1 MAGNALALEDTKEVL
16 LFLATA
22 GVVVPLFRRLK
33 VSPVI
38 GFLGAGVLLG
48 PHGLGRLS
56 DQPWL
61 NLFQLEN
68 TERIAQIAEFGVVF
82 LLFMIGLELS
92 YERLARLRRL
102 VFGLGAAQV
111 ALSALVIGEI
121 AALIFDLPQGAALVV
136 GGSLALSSTAIV
148 IPVLAERRR
157 LFTIAGRAAFAVL
170 LFQDLMVAPLLFA
183 VAMAGA
189 QGGGG
194 GTGAE
199 IIYAILPAM
208 AALAV
213 LVLGGRLLLRPL
225 FHQVALTRSTEFFM
239 AACLFV
245 VVGAGVASAINGLSM
260 ALGAFIAGL
269 LLGETEYRR
278 EIEVTLEPFKGLLL
292 GLFFVSIGAEL
303 DLSHIARA
311 PLLVIGIAVGLIAL
325 KSAILFALAR
335 VAGLP
340 APAAG
345 EMSLLLGPGGEF
357 AFVMITA
364 ALADRLVPR
373 DVGATLILA
382 VTLSMVAIPLLAL
395 LGAPKRS
402 AGSAPLDPELAAAP
416 PPEHRKGRVIL
427 VGYGR
432 VGRLVG
438 EMLARHKLDFIAVD
452 DDPKLVARER
462 PQAPNLYWGDAT
474 KPEFLKVCGLDEA
487 SAIVVT
493 IDRVQQAEVVV
504 GIARKARRD
513 LIIIARARDA
523 HHATRLYALGATDA
537 IPETIEASLQLSE
550 ATLVDIG
557 VPMGLVIAS
566 IHEKR
571 DEFRKQLQ
579 PDGEEHGRRRAIRLS
594 TRLKDAQS
602 RDPEDLQEPG

>member
-1 MAGNALALEDTKEVL
+1 VSGGGLALADTKEVL

-48 PHGLGRLS
+48 PHGLGRFPDDS
-56 DQPWL
+56 WL
-61 NLFQLEN
+61 GLFQLEN
-68 TERIAQIAEFGVVF
+68 TGRIAQIAEFGVVF

-102 VFGLGAAQV
+102 VFGLGAGQV
-111 ALSALVIGEI
+111 ALSAVLIGEI
-121 AALIFDLPQGAALVV
+121 AGMLFGLPRGAALVV
-136 GGSLALSSTAIV
+136 GGALALSSTAIV

-157 LFTIAGRAAFAVL
+157 LGTAAGRGAFAVL
-170 LFQDLMVAPLLFA
+170 LFQDLMVAPLLFT
-183 VAMAGA
+183 VSMAG
-189 QGGGG
+189 QGGAVRGG
-194 GTGAE
+194 AD
-199 IIYAILPAM
+199 IFWAFAPAM
-208 AALAV
+208 EALAL

-225 FHQVALTRSTEFFM
+225 FHQVALARSTEFFM

-245 VVGAGVASAINGLSM
+245 VIGAGVASAMSGLSM

-303 DLSHIARA
+303 DLSQVARA
-311 PLLVIGIAVGLIAL
+311 PVLVIGLALGLILL
-325 KSAILFALAR
+325 KVVVLYPLSR

-345 EMSLLLGPGGEF
+345 EMALLLGPGGEF
-357 AFVMITA
+357 AFVMLTA
-364 ALADRLVPR
+364 AVAERLLPE

-382 VTLSMVAIPLLAL
+382 VTLSMAAIPLLAM
-395 LGAPKRS
+395 LGRARRAPEV
-402 AGSAPLDPELAAAP
+402 AQDDPELAAP
-416 PPEHRKGRVIL
+416 PPERQKGRVIL

-452 DDPKLVARER
+452 DDPKLVKRER
-462 PQAPNLYWGDAT
+462 RQMRNLYWGDAT
-474 KPEFLKVCGLDEA
+474 KPEFLKVCGLEDA
-487 SAIVVT
+487 SGIVVT
-493 IDRVQQAEVVV
+493 IDRAQQAERVVE
-504 GIARKARRD
+504 IARKARPD
-513 LIIIARARDA
+513 LTIIARARDA

-571 DEFRKQLQ
+571 DEFRKLLQ
-579 PDGEEHGRRRAIRLS
+579 PDGVEHERRAIKLS
-594 TRLKDAQS
+594 TRLKDMS
-602 RDPEDLQEPG
+602 RRRESEDGQEPG

>member
-1 MAGNALALEDTKEVL
+1 LAGSPIALEDTKEVL

-48 PHGLGRLS
+48 PHGLGGFS
-56 DQPWL
+56 NHPWL
-61 NLFQLEN
+61 DFFQLEN
-68 TERIAQIAEFGVVF
+68 TQRIAKIAEFGVVF

-92 YERLARLRRL
+92 YERLTRLRRL

-111 ALSALVIGEI
+111 LLSTLVLGEL
-121 AALIFDLPQGAALVV
+121 AALIFGLPQGAALVV
-136 GGSLALSSTAIV
+136 GGALALSSTAIV

-157 LFTIAGRAAFAVL
+157 LSTTAGRAAFAVL

-183 VAMAGA
+183 VSMAGDR
-189 QGGGG
+189 GG
-194 GTGAE
+194 GTGADML
-199 IIYAILPAM
+199 YAILPAM

-225 FHQVALTRSTEFFM
+225 FHQVALARSTEFFM
-239 AACLFV
+239 ATCLFV
-245 VVGAGVASAINGLSM
+245 VIGTGVASAMSGLSM

-292 GLFFVSIGAEL
+292 GLFFVSIGVEL
-303 DLSHIARA
+303 DLTQIARS
-311 PLLVIGIAVGLIAL
+311 PGLVVGIALGLIVL
-325 KSAILFALAR
+325 KAAILFGLAR

-345 EMSLLLGPGGEF
+345 ETALLLGPGGEF

-364 ALADRLVPR
+364 AVAERLLPAST
-373 DVGATLILA
+373 GATLILA
-382 VTLSMVAIPLLAL
+382 VTLSMATIPLLAL
-395 LGAPKRS
+395 LGARRRPVDPQ
-402 AGSAPLDPELAAAP
+402 ALDPELAATP
-416 PPEHRKGRVIL
+416 PQEQRKGRVIV

-452 DDPKLVARER
+452 GDPKLVARER
-462 PQAPNLYWGDAT
+462 PQARNLYWGDAT
-474 KPEFLKVCGLDEA
+474 RPEFLRACGLEEA
-487 SAIVVT
+487 SALIVT
-493 IDRVQQAEVVV
+493 IDRPQQAEQVVAL
-504 GIARKARRD
+504 ARKARPD
-513 LIIIARARDA
+513 ITIVARARDA
-523 HHATRLYALGATDA
+523 HHATQLYALGATDA
-537 IPETIEASLQLSE
+537 IPETTEASLQLSE
-550 ATLVDIG
+550 AALVDIG

-571 DEFRKQLQ
+571 DEYRKLLQ
-579 PDGEEHGRRRAIRLS
+579 PDGEEHERRAFRPSTRMKDMGRRRDPR
-594 TRLKDAQS
+594 DAA
-602 RDPEDLQEPG
+602 QEPG

>member
-56 DQPWL
+56 DGSWL

-111 ALSALVIGEI
+111 ALSALVICEI
-121 AALIFDLPQGAALVV
+121 AVLIFGLPQGAALVV
-136 GGSLALSSTAIV
+136 GGALALSSTAIV

-157 LFTIAGRAAFAVL
+157 LLTTAGRAAFAVL

-183 VAMAGA
+183 VSMAGV
-189 QGGGG
+189 GGG
-194 GTGAE
+194 GTSSE
-199 IIYAILPAM
+199 IVYAILPAM
-208 AALAV
+208 VALAV

-225 FHQVALTRSTEFFM
+225 FHQVALTHSTEFFM
-239 AACLFV
+239 AVCLFV
-245 VVGAGVASAINGLSM
+245 VVGAGVASAMNGLSM

-311 PLLVIGIAVGLIAL
+311 PGLVIGIAAGLILL
-325 KSAILFALAR
+325 KGVILFALAR

-345 EMSLLLGPGGEF
+345 EMALLLGPGGEF

-364 ALADRLVPR
+364 AIAERLVPG

-382 VTLSMVAIPLLAL
+382 VTLSMAAIPLLAF
-395 LGAPKRS
+395 LGAAKRS
-402 AGSAPLDPELAAAP
+402 ASSTPLDPDLAAAP

-438 EMLARHKLDFIAVD
+438 QMLTRHKLDFIAVD

-462 PQAPNLYWGDAT
+462 PQAPSLYWGDAT
-474 KPEFLKVCGLDEA
+474 KPEFLKVCGLEEA
-487 SAIVVT
+487 TALVVT
-493 IDRVQQAEVVV
+493 IDRVQQAEIVVE
-504 GIARKARRD
+504 IARKARRD
-513 LIIIARARDA
+513 LTIIARARDA

-579 PDGEEHGRRRAIRLS
+579 PVGEEHERRRAIRLS
-594 TRLKDAQS
+594 TRLKDANRRLDS
-602 RDPEDLQEPG
+602 EDPQEPG

>member
-1 MAGNALALEDTKEVL
+1 MAGTALALEDTKEVL

-22 GVVVPLFRRLK
+22 GVAVPLFRRLK

-48 PHGLGRLS
+48 PHVLGRLPDDS
-56 DQPWL
+56 WL
-61 NLFQLEN
+61 GVLQLEN
-68 TERIAQIAEFGVVF
+68 TGRIAQIAEFGVVF

-102 VFGLGAAQV
+102 VFGLGAGQV
-111 ALSALVIGEI
+111 ALSAVLIGEI
-121 AALIFDLPQGAALVV
+121 AAMIFGLPRGAALVV
-136 GGSLALSSTAIV
+136 GGALALSSTAIV

-157 LFTIAGRAAFAVL
+157 LSTTAGRAAFSVL
-170 LFQDLMVAPLLFA
+170 LFQDLMVAPLLFT
-183 VAMAGA
+183 VSMAGS
-189 QGGGG
+189 QGGAAS
-194 GTGAE
+194 GTAE
-199 IIYAILPAM
+199 IFWAFAPAIV
-208 AALAV
+208 ALGV

-225 FHQVALTRSTEFFM
+225 FHQVALARSTEFFM

-245 VVGAGVASAINGLSM
+245 VIGAGVASAMNGLSM

-303 DLSHIARA
+303 DLSQVARA
-311 PLLVIGIAVGLIAL
+311 PGLVIGIAAGLIVL
-325 KSAILFALAR
+325 KAAVLFDLAR

-340 APAAG
+340 SPAAR
-345 EMSLLLGPGGEF
+345 ELSLLLGPGGEF
-357 AFVMITA
+357 AFVMISA
-364 ALADRLVPR
+364 AIAQRLLPE

-382 VTLSMVAIPLLAL
+382 VTLSMATIPLLAMV
-395 LGAPKRS
+395 GAVRR
-402 AGSAPLDPELAAAP
+402 APDASGLDPELAAAP
-416 PPEHRKGRVIL
+416 PPEHPKGRVIL

-452 DDPKLVARER
+452 GDPKLVSRER
-462 PQAPNLYWGDAT
+462 RETRTLYWGDAT
-474 KPEFLKVCGLDEA
+474 KPDFLRACGLEDA
-487 SAIVVT
+487 RAIIVT
-493 IDRVQQAEVVV
+493 IDRAQQTERVVE
-504 GIARKARRD
+504 IARKARPD
-513 LIIIARARDA
+513 ITIVARARDA
-523 HHATRLYALGATDA
+523 HHATRLYELGATDA

-550 ATLVDIG
+550 AALVDIG

-571 DEFRKQLQ
+571 DEFRKLLL
-579 PDGEEHGRRRAIRLS
+579 PVAEEHERRAIKMS
-594 TRLKDAQS
+594 TRLKDMS
-602 RDPEDLQEPG
+602 RRRDADAQEPG

>member
-1 MAGNALALEDTKEVL
+1 MAGTALAIEDTKEVL

-22 GVVVPLFRRLK
+22 GVAVPLFRRLK

-48 PHGLGRLS
+48 PHVLGRLPDDS
-56 DQPWL
+56 WL
-61 NLFQLEN
+61 GVLQLEN
-68 TERIAQIAEFGVVF
+68 TGRIAQIAEFGVVF

-102 VFGLGAAQV
+102 VFGLGAGQV
-111 ALSALVIGEI
+111 ALSAVLIGEI
-121 AALIFDLPQGAALVV
+121 AAMIFGLPRGAALVV
-136 GGSLALSSTAIV
+136 GGALALSSTAIV

-157 LFTIAGRAAFAVL
+157 LSTTAGRAAFSVL
-170 LFQDLMVAPLLFA
+170 LFQDLMVAPLLFT
-183 VAMAGA
+183 VSMAGS
-189 QGGGG
+189 QGGAAS
-194 GTGAE
+194 GTAE
-199 IIYAILPAM
+199 IFWAFAPAIV
-208 AALAV
+208 ALGV

-225 FHQVALTRSTEFFM
+225 FHQVALARSTEFFM

-245 VVGAGVASAINGLSM
+245 VIGAGVASAMNGLSM

-303 DLSHIARA
+303 DLSQVARA
-311 PLLVIGIAVGLIAL
+311 PGLVIGIAAGLIVL
-325 KSAILFALAR
+325 KAAVLFALAR

-340 APAAG
+340 SPAAR
-345 EMSLLLGPGGEF
+345 ELSLLLGPGGEF
-357 AFVMITA
+357 AFVMISA
-364 ALADRLVPR
+364 AIAQRLLPE

-382 VTLSMVAIPLLAL
+382 VTLSMATIPLLAMV
-395 LGAPKRS
+395 GAVRR
-402 AGSAPLDPELAAAP
+402 APDASGLDPELAAAP
-416 PPEHRKGRVIL
+416 PPEHPKGRVIL

-452 DDPKLVARER
+452 GDPKLVSRER
-462 PQAPNLYWGDAT
+462 RETRTLYWGDAT
-474 KPEFLKVCGLDEA
+474 KPDFLRACGLEDA
-487 SAIVVT
+487 RAIIVT
-493 IDRVQQAEVVV
+493 IDRAQQTERVVE
-504 GIARKARRD
+504 IARKARPD
-513 LIIIARARDA
+513 ITIVARARDA
-523 HHATRLYALGATDA
+523 HHATRLYELGATDA

-550 ATLVDIG
+550 AALVDIG

-571 DEFRKQLQ
+571 DEFRKLLL
-579 PDGEEHGRRRAIRLS
+579 PVAEEHERRAIKMS
-594 TRLKDAQS
+594 TRLKDMS
-602 RDPEDLQEPG
+602 RRRDADAQEPG

>member
-1 MAGNALALEDTKEVL
+1 MAGGALALSDTKEVL

-48 PHGLGRLS
+48 PHGLGGLS

-61 NLFQLEN
+61 DFFQLQN
-68 TERIAQIAEFGVVF
+68 TQRIAQIAEFGVVF

-102 VFGLGAAQV
+102 VFGLGAGQV
-111 ALSALVIGEI
+111 AVSTLVLGEI
-121 AALIFDLPQGAALVV
+121 AAMLFGLPQGAALVV
-136 GGSLALSSTAIV
+136 GGALALSSTAIV
-148 IPVLAERRR
+148 IPVLAGRKR
-157 LFTIAGRAAFAVL
+157 LATTAGRAAFAVL

-183 VAMAGA
+183 VSMAGDR
-189 QGGGG
+189 GE
-194 GTGAE
+194 GTRLDML
-199 IIYAILPAM
+199 YAVLPAM

-225 FHQVALTRSTEFFM
+225 FHQVALARSTEFFM

-245 VVGAGVASAINGLSM
+245 VIGTGVASAMSGLSM

-292 GLFFVSIGAEL
+292 GLFFVSIGVEL
-303 DLSHIARA
+303 DLTRIAHA
-311 PLLVIGIAVGLIAL
+311 PGLVIGVALGLIAL
-325 KSAILFALAR
+325 KAAILFGLAR

-345 EMSLLLGPGGEF
+345 ETALLLGPGGEF
-357 AFVMITA
+357 AFVMLTA
-364 ALADRLVPR
+364 AMAEHLVPA

-382 VTLSMVAIPLLAL
+382 VTLSMATIPLRAL
-395 LGAPKRS
+395 LGAKRRTP
-402 AGSAPLDPELAAAP
+402 APGTLDPELAAAP
-416 PPEHRKGRVIL
+416 GEEGRKGRVII

-438 EMLARHKLDFIAVD
+438 EMLACHKLDFIAVD
-452 DDPKLVARER
+452 GDPRLVARER
-462 PQAPNLYWGDAT
+462 PKARNLYWGDAT
-474 KPEFLKVCGLDEA
+474 KPEFLRACGLEEA
-487 SAIVVT
+487 SALILT
-493 IDRVQQAEVVV
+493 IDRPQQAEQVVA
-504 GIARKARRD
+504 IARKARPD
-513 LIIIARARDA
+513 ITIIARARDA
-523 HHATRLYALGATDA
+523 HHATQLYALGATDA

-550 ATLVDIG
+550 AALVDIG

-571 DEFRKQLQ
+571 DEYRKLLQ
-579 PDGEEHGRRRAIRLS
+579 PGAQEPERRAIKLS
-594 TRLKDAQS
+594 TRVKDMHRR
-602 RDPEDLQEPG
+602 RDPKDPPQEPG

>member
-1 MAGNALALEDTKEVL
+1 MAGSALALADTKEVL

-22 GVVVPLFRRLK
+22 GVVVPLFRRFR

-48 PHGLGRLS
+48 PHGLGGFADR
-56 DQPWL
+56 PWL
-61 NLFQLEN
+61 DFFQLGN
-68 TERIAQIAEFGVVF
+68 TQRIAQIAEFGVVF

-102 VFGLGAAQV
+102 VFGLGAGQV
-111 ALSALVIGEI
+111 ALSTLVIGEV
-121 AALIFDLPQGAALVV
+121 AALVFGLPQGAALVV
-136 GGSLALSSTAIV
+136 GAALALSSTAIV

-157 LFTIAGRAAFAVL
+157 LATTAGRASFAVL

-183 VAMAGA
+183 VSMAG
-189 QGGGG
+189 GGGG
-194 GTGAE
+194 GTGADML
-199 IIYAILPAM
+199 YAVLPAM
-208 AALAV
+208 AVLGL

-225 FHQVALTRSTEFFM
+225 FHQVALARSTEFFM

-245 VVGAGVASAINGLSM
+245 VIGTGVASAMVGLSM
-260 ALGAFIAGL
+260 ALSAFIAGL

-292 GLFFVSIGAEL
+292 GLFFVSIGVEL
-303 DLSHIARA
+303 DLTQIARA
-311 PLLVIGIAVGLIAL
+311 PGLVIGIAVGLIVL
-325 KSAILFALAR
+325 KTGILFGLAR

-345 EMSLLLGPGGEF
+345 ETALLLGPGGEF

-364 ALADRLVPR
+364 AVGGRLVPG
-373 DVGATLILA
+373 DVGATLNLA
-382 VTLSMVAIPLLAL
+382 VTLSMAAIPLLAM
-395 LGAPKRS
+395 LGARRR
-402 AGSAPLDPELAAAP
+402 APDTVALDPELAAAP
-416 PPEHRKGRVIL
+416 PQERRKGRVIV

-462 PQAPNLYWGDAT
+462 PQARNLYWGDAT
-474 KPEFLKVCGLDEA
+474 KSDFLRACGLEEA
-487 SAIVVT
+487 SAIILT
-493 IDRVQQAEVVV
+493 IDRPQKAELVV
-504 GIARKARRD
+504 GLARKARPD
-513 LIIIARARDA
+513 ITIIARARDA
-523 HHATRLYALGATDA
+523 HHATQLYALGATDA

-550 ATLVDIG
+550 AALVDIG
-557 VPMGLVIAS
+557 VPMGMVIAS

-571 DEFRKQLQ
+571 DEFRKLLQ
-579 PDGEEHGRRRAIRLS
+579 PGAEEHARRAIRLS
-594 TRLKDAQS
+594 TRVKDMHRR
-602 RDPEDLQEPG
+602 RDPKDPPQEPG